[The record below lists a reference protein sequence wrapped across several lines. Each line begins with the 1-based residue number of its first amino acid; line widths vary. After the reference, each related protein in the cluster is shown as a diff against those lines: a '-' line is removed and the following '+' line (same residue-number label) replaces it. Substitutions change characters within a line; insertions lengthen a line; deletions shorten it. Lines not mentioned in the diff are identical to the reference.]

1 MKRQSKAG
9 AALRAGVRRSEL
21 HPTDRT
27 RGLTNMGVRV
37 QAPYQPK
44 EKVLRGA
51 PRVVLTNF
59 STGQQHNS
67 YRKERECRENTTL

>member
-1 MKRQSKAG
+1 M
-9 AALRAGVRRSEL
+9 RRSEL

-27 RGLTNMGVRV
+27 RGLKNMGVRV

-51 PRVVLTNF
+51 PPWSLLISAPVSNIIATEKKDSAERTPLSINF
-59 STGQQHNS
+59 SVFSTA
-67 YRKERECRENTTL
+67 L